1 MIRAKKEERDLLK
14 ILLLGE
20 DEAQRMEVRGALE
33 KLADLEVELSEAD
46 PRTIKREASENVDV
60 AMVVFGDNSEA
71 PVAWLQSQHNVAN
84 RPMLVAVL
92 RDRSSQVMRTALR
105 AGADEVLFVPLE
117 EVDLAR
123 ALLKISE
130 SRRRTDQ
137 AAAGAVICSV
147 TSVSGG
153 VGVTSLAGNLALALR
168 YSLQKKVAVVD
179 LDLQS
184 SDLAVLLNL
193 EPQHSVLDVANNG
206 KKLDSIQLE
215 SSLTKHA
222 SGVYLLAAPKRIED
236 SEKVHTADVST
247 ALDVMRQIF
256 DFIVIDHG
264 RHINETSVMAWERS
278 DHLLYVIDQSVSA
291 ARCAWRFLDLYGRL
305 GIASVQPH
313 FVLNRFLARHP
324 ITEKQITDT
333 LARPIYARVPRDDTA
348 FEQSLAKAQ
357 DIWQVA
363 PRSALR
369 KSFDELAVKISGT
382 SAEAVGE
389 RPAKLMSFIMSI
401 ANAYA

>member
-1 MIRAKKEERDLLK
+1 
-14 ILLLGE
+14 
-20 DEAQRMEVRGALE
+20 
-33 KLADLEVELSEAD
+33 
-46 PRTIKREASENVDV
+46 
-60 AMVVFGDNSEA
+60 
-71 PVAWLQSQHNVAN
+71 
-84 RPMLVAVL
+84 
-92 RDRSSQVMRTALR
+92 
-105 AGADEVLFVPLE
+105 
-117 EVDLAR
+117 
-123 ALLKISE
+123 
-130 SRRRTDQ
+130 
-137 AAAGAVICSV
+137 
-147 TSVSGG
+147 
-153 VGVTSLAGNLALALR
+153 VTSLAGNLALALR